1 MAAHL
6 PHRSRGEE
14 AAGEEKHNRR
24 MKKKR
29 KKNKKRVEAQQRV
42 NALNEMVTGR
52 QPNSSSRKNGSQLL
66 NWLID
71 LLPFEVHL
79 PGYRFC
85 GPGTRLQTRLK
96 SGQRGVNK
104 LDELCR
110 GHDIAYSMS
119 SEASDRAIADERLR
133 VGAKM
138 LTRDASVALSERLA
152 ARLVATV
159 MKIKLA
165 V

>member
-1 MAAHL
+1 MVAQ
-6 PHRSRGEE
+6 RQRGSRAEGKDN
-14 AAGEEKHNRR
+14 GS
-24 MKKKR
+24 
-29 KKNKKRVEAQQRV
+29 
-42 NALNEMVTGR
+42 
-52 QPNSSSRKNGSQLL
+52 SSSRAVKRRTALKTTSQQARGGRKGQFL

-71 LLPFEVHL
+71 HLPFEVHL

-96 SGQRGVNK
+96 SGQRGVNR

-110 GHDIAYSMS
+110 GHDIAYSLS
-119 SEASDRAIADERLR
+119 SGGSERAVADERLR
-133 VGAKM
+133 VGAK
-138 LTRDASVALSERLA
+138 LLARDASVPLSERLA
-152 ARLVATV
+152 ARLVASV